1 MTATAL
7 LDTLE
12 DAGLEL
18 VLSGGRLRYRPQ
30 TAATPA
36 LVARMRAQRT
46 ALLALP
52 WCRACG
58 RRLRLPETAATGVC
72 LACMDTEAFTTAA
85 QALKA
90 RHYGTAGEQLELRDE
105 VMG

>member
-52 WCRACG
+52 
-58 RRLRLPETAATGVC
+58 
-72 LACMDTEAFTTAA
+72 
-85 QALKA
+85 
-90 RHYGTAGEQLELRDE
+90 
-105 VMG
+105 